1 MLDNTGFLCVGDE
14 KVIMKMMMSFILYFR
29 SLMSQKC
36 FKYIKLEILS
46 SRYKTSWA
54 SLPSERRPWHGR
66 WWCPWKQCMLDQ
78 FVFRDDELPF
88 NDSMTACQ
96 WFLRGV
102 DDSWTYFLGAFFF
115 FCFFFV
121 GYGCPASPRW
131 WGVLWAE
138 FDVGGFFSCF
148 DLCLGLRIVSI
159 IVLNGGAVVNQGLP
173 YSWFFFFV
181 TPVAWAW
188 RRVENDRD
196 NAFDVFVKPRSC
208 QRVCGWSWVV
218 SEELD
223 SWRSLFQCA
232 NPV

>member
-14 KVIMKMMMSFILYFR
+14 TVIMKMMMSFSLYFR

-115 FCFFFV
+115 CGLWLSCKSTVVRSVV
-121 GYGCPASPRW
+121 GRVWCG
-131 WGVLWAE
+131 
-138 FDVGGFFSCF
+138 GGFFLVLICA
-148 DLCLGLRIVSI
+148 LGLELSALLSWTGLLWTKAYHTHDSFSSWHPLREHE
-159 IVLNGGAVVNQGLP
+159 GGLKMTETMPSMYLWSLEVVRE
-173 YSWFFFFV
+173 FV
-181 TPVAWAW
+181 VGH
-188 RRVENDRD
+188 E
-196 NAFDVFVKPRSC
+196 
-208 QRVCGWSWVV
+208 
-218 SEELD
+218 
-223 SWRSLFQCA
+223 
-232 NPV
+232 